1 MIGNLFLLTVVLFNV
16 QSTPTSYVFEEKFVN
31 SGDNLT
37 FSVAKQVDNEVEF
50 LTNANDL
57 VIGTSY
63 ENNGT
68 AYYASVLKIP
78 LRGYKELELSSA
90 SLTMYKKQGYGT
102 SFNVKMTTSSSFQL
116 GVTDPFSDFMFHDS
130 AYINLT
136 GNYFT
141 INVKNWIEE
150 YSNRNKEYMY
160 LIFSSSSSSVTVFGD
175 SSNGYL
181 AKLNV
186 RTTTL
191 PTLTGTGSASEY
203 KSINPGGGD
212 GMLCNCFGYAFE
224 NYLYYDGGVFND
236 LFTSVTNDNLDDVT
250 NALISE
256 LYARFGIKA
265 RIIDDYNSQIY
276 PFEYRVAFR
285 FRLNSTSYHFMR
297 QTDTS
302 SWAYVLSTSSGSYQ
316 TAQGIN
322 PANIVWDINNNYNSN
337 IVYLGVWRTK

>member
-31 SGDNLT
+31 YGDNLT
-37 FSVAKQVDNEVEF
+37 FSVAKQVENEVEF

-78 LRGYKELELSSA
+78 LRGYKELELNSA

-102 SFNVKMTTSSSFQL
+102 SFNVKMTTYSSFQL

-175 SSNGYL
+175 SSNGYIP
-181 AKLNV
+181 KLYLSTSTMPSV
-186 RTTTL
+186 
-191 PTLTGTGSASEY
+191 TGTGSAEPY
-203 KSINPGGGD
+203 KYIMPGGSY
-212 GMLCNCFGYAFE
+212 GMLCNCYGYAIREYIKGLNVSNNCSDACGEVFSE
-224 NYLYYDGGVFND
+224 TNIDEYLGY
-236 LFTSVTNDNLDDVT
+236 LTT
-250 NALISE
+250 E
-256 LYARFGIKA
+256 MQARFSIKA
-265 RIIDDYNSQIY
+265 RVINSYNALIY
-276 PFEYRVAFR
+276 PFEYRIDFKAR
-285 FRLNSTSYHFMR
+285 IGTSDYHFMTQINTGEWADR
-297 QTDTS
+297 ISTDRETTL
-302 SWAYVLSTSSGSYQ
+302 YTNVYNPEN
-316 TAQGIN
+316 IN
-322 PANIVWDINNNYNSN
+322 WGVYNSN
-337 IVYLGVWRTK
+337 IRYLAIWRTK